1 MRGVDYK
8 DVERLGGA
16 KGEGW
21 STQSSR
27 SCYCTWA
34 GASEPTLTLAAPGA
48 ALPVLLEAWG

>member
-1 MRGVDYK
+1 MSGVDYK

-16 KGEGW
+16 KGKGW

-34 GASEPTLTLAAPGA
+34 GASEPTLALGAPGA